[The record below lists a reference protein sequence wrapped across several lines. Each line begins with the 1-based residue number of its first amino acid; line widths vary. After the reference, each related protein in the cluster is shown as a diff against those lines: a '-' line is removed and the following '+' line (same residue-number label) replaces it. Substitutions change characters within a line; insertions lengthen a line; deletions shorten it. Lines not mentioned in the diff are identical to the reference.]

1 MPNFYV
7 IFLSFIGQFDNDD
20 SVHTQMI
27 RTIYR
32 QLTSS
37 TVDPPRF
44 GNHWDDIGFQGEPFY
59 YLQQVNF

>member
-1 MPNFYV
+1 MMTRCTHRWYE
-7 IFLSFIGQFDNDD
+7 LSTD
-20 SVHTQMI
+20 S

-44 GNHWDDIGFQGEPFY
+44 GNHWDDIGFQGEPFC
-59 YLQQVNF
+59 YLQQLNF